1 MGFLETEQALG
12 RIFAGVECAIRA
24 VSKTRGKANVA
35 FWDTAFQYF
44 WREESLLV
52 LVMML
57 GLAFLLLHFHK
68 AERNSIINT
77 LGFFLACL
85 LGQFLSGLIHAMQF
99 EMAANVL
106 HEAFVIGGGIALI
119 RLWGLLVFRI
129 VLPLLRMTPPRI
141 TEDIFVIIAYIAW
154 GLVRLRYAGL
164 DLGSIVA
171 TSAMIT
177 AVVAF
182 AMQDTL
188 GNILGGLALQLDN
201 SIQIGDWIKVDDI
214 TGRVVDIRWRSTLVE
229 TRNWETVVFP
239 NSQLMKNKF
248 MVLGRRTDQPVQLR
262 RWVWF
267 NVSLE
272 IAPPRVIGLVE
283 EAVQHT
289 DIANVA
295 KFPLPNC
302 VLMDMDEKG
311 YGRYALRYWLT
322 DLAPDD
328 PTDASMRWHVMTALQ
343 REGIKLA
350 IEEKDIHLTKENE
363 KHEEA
368 LHQREVQQRIKT
380 LGKVELFS
388 QLAEGEL
395 KTLAERLRYVQFAKG
410 TVVTKQGVTGQHWLF
425 IIINGEV
432 EVYVGGSDSERRRLN
447 VLSKGN
453 FFGEMS
459 LMTGSPRVASVIAK
473 TDLAC
478 YRLDKDAFEEILRE
492 RPGIAEE
499 VSHVLVE
506 RRAQLDSA
514 LQNLDEDSLHKEM
527 NSRHS
532 EVLATIKRFFGL

>member
-1 MGFLETEQALG
+1 MP
-12 RIFAGVECAIRA
+12 
-24 VSKTRGKANVA
+24 
-35 FWDTAFQYF
+35 FWDTAIHFF
-44 WREESLLV
+44 WREESLM
-52 LVMML
+52 VMVMAL
-57 GLAFLLLHFHK
+57 GLALFLLHFHK
-68 AERNSIINT
+68 EERRGITNT

-85 LGQFLSGLIHAMQF
+85 LGQFLSSLIHAMHF
-99 EMAANVL
+99 DMAANVL

-129 VLPLLRMTPPRI
+129 ILPFAHLTPPRI

-154 GLVRLRYAGL
+154 GMVRLRYAGL

-214 TGRVVDIRWRSTLVE
+214 CGRVVDIRWRSTLVE

-248 MVLGRRTDQPVQLR
+248 LVLGRRANQPVQLR

-272 IAPPRVIGLVE
+272 VPPPRVIGLVE

-289 DIANVA
+289 EIDNVA
-295 KFPLPNC
+295 KSPLPNC

-328 PTDASMRWHVMTALQ
+328 PTDAAMRWHIITALQ

-350 IEEKDIHLTKENE
+350 IEERDIHLTKENE

-368 LHQREVQQRIKT
+368 LHQREVLQRIKT

-395 KTLAERLRYVQFAKG
+395 KTLAERLRYMQFARG
-410 TVVTKQGVTGQHWLF
+410 TVIAKQGATGQHWLF

-432 EVYVGGSDSERRRLN
+432 EVFVGGVDSEKRRLN
-447 VLSKGN
+447 ILSKGN

-459 LMTGSPRVASVIAK
+459 LMTGSPRVASVVAK

-478 YRLDKDAFEEILRE
+478 YRLDKEAFEEIMRA
-492 RPGIAEE
+492 RPAIAEE

-514 LQNLDEDSLHKEM
+514 LQNLDEETLHKEM
-527 NSRHS
+527 NHRHS
-532 EVLATIKRFFGL
+532 EVLATVKRFFGL